1 MAVNIKITISDAN
14 VIKYKIR
21 FCRSMKKINIIQLK
35 SVLIQFSSVVIDG
48 YEETKM
54 SLKTNLNQQND
65 CFFVIFEDHL
75 PLDFPLCIRCYQ
87 RVYSPLL

>member
-54 SLKTNLNQQND
+54 SLKTNLNEQND
-65 CFFVIFEDHL
+65 CFL
-75 PLDFPLCIRCYQ
+75 
-87 RVYSPLL
+87 